1 MEMNHEFMTNA
12 IDDTLEDNADED
24 ETEESVSGVVLD
36 EISISITNEVGFFTF
51 YANMYHAVSNFV
63 QYSHQ

>member
-1 MEMNHEFMTNA
+1 MEMNHEFMTDV

-36 EISISITNEVGFFTF
+36 EISITNEVGFFTF
-51 YANMYHAVSNFV
+51 YANVYHAVSNFV
-63 QYSHQ
+63 QVVTIE